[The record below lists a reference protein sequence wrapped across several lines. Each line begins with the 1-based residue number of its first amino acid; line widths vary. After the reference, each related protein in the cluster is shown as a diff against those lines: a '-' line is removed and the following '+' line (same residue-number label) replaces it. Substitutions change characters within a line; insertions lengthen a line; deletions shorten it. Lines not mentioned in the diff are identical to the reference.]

1 MVQIAKSAD
10 DLAKRVGRFLDREKR
25 KDDHLSS
32 LLKNMSMRP
41 TYLFGGIIRDIAFD
55 GILERDGVTSDID
68 IVCWGRHDFVD
79 RLVKYGTGCK
89 DIGRNKFGGYRISTE
104 HWKVDVW
111 DIRNTWAFRTGE
123 ISYQSPESI
132 LKTTIT
138 NWESI
143 LVRLDRAYVNRASV
157 ICDDGYFRDIAGG
170 YLDVVLEVN
179 PNPIGMYVR
188 IMRAHAGGRVSRLS
202 KRAADLLRRA
212 MSVHSFEDFSSYER
226 GHYGHC
232 LIEKGSFGV
241 LSKALN
247 STTVGEVWLC
257 RSSETRSLL

>member
-1 MVQIAKSAD
+1 MVQIAKNAD
-10 DLAKRVGRFLDREKR
+10 DLAKRVRRFLDRERR

-32 LLKNMSMRP
+32 LLKDMSICP

-55 GILERDGVTSDID
+55 GILERDGVMSDID
-68 IVCWGRHDFVD
+68 VVCWGRNNFVD
-79 RLVKYGTGCK
+79 RLVKYCTGYE
-89 DIGRNKFGGYRISTE
+89 DIRRNKFGGYRISTR

-111 DIRNTWAFRTGE
+111 DIRSTWAFRTGQ
-123 ISYQSPESI
+123 ISYQGPESI

-143 LVRLDRAYVNRASV
+143 LVRLDRAHVNRGSV
-157 ICDDGYFRDIAGG
+157 ICDDNYFRDIARG

-188 IMRAHAGGRVSRLS
+188 ILRAHASGRVLRLS
-202 KRAADLLRRA
+202 RRAADLLRQA
-212 MSVHSFEDFSSYER
+212 MSVHSFEDFSSYES

-232 LIEKGSFGV
+232 LIERRSFGV
-241 LSKALN
+241 LSTALN
-247 STTVGEVWLC
+247 RTMAGEVCLWW
-257 RSSETRSLL
+257 RSETCSLL